1 MLEFSMV
8 MVLNTTILVILIKHL
23 TKSELIPSLWSRLNT
38 RPPFPEA
45 SPKDRPGSSSGAIY
59 LLLYFNNQVEFNL
72 KDIF

>member
-59 LLLYFNNQVEFNL
+59 LLLYFNNQEVLFVQ
-72 KDIF
+72 D